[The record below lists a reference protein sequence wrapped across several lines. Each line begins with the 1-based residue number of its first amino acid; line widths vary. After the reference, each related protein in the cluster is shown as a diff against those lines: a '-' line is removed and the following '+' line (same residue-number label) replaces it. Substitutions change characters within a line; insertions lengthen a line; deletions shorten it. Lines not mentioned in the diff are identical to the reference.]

1 MQVSRRGG
9 GGGGWGDLFFDGAP
23 NVLPFMWTFL
33 CFIFSRDYKPHPSP
47 PPPPLIHYSVIL
59 SADHLLQLLDMK
71 YGLTSLEIIFRPLK

>member
-1 MQVSRRGG
+1 MQISRG

-23 NVLPFMWTFL
+23 NVLAFMWTFL
-33 CFIFSRDYKPHPSP
+33 CFIFSCDYKPP

-71 YGLTSLEIIFRPLK
+71 YGLTNLGIIFRPLK